1 MQASNF
7 DVFDQPESP
16 LAPLR
21 QFRLPTVSAVIPTI
35 VVQIFLQIEVD
46 CAAQSPALLQ
56 SSFLEMKYDSVFWM
70 L

>member
-1 MQASNF
+1 MYLI
-7 DVFDQPESP
+7 SP
-16 LAPLR
+16 NR
-21 QFRLPTVSAVIPTI
+21 RSHHYDKFRLPTVSAVIPTI